1 MSVILTVAQ
10 LKGGVGKTTLAVA
23 LAAELAK
30 RSGSC
35 ALIDADPQRSAVQW
49 ALPGR
54 LACPVYEMPLDD
66 RPVEDWVRQT
76 RSVAAEYIVV
86 DSAPNAKTVIAP
98 IAISHLTVLPCT
110 PSGLDLDGMARTLEF
125 FATVRSRWPEK
136 RCVIV
141 PNRVDSR
148 TLEGRQFLEELA
160 RFGQSVG
167 PSVGNRVAF
176 VRAFA
181 SGQSVADFERGGPAA
196 HEVGRLCEF
205 LWRELRLGTNA
216 KG

>member
-1 MSVILTVAQ
+1 MPVVVTVAQ
-10 LKGGVGKTTLAVA
+10 LKGGVGKTTIAVA
-23 LAAELAK
+23 LAAELA
-30 RSGSC
+30 RRNGSS
-35 ALIDADPQRSAVQW
+35 ALIDADPQRSATQW

-54 LACPVYEMPLDD
+54 LPCPVYEMPLED

-76 RSVAAEYIVV
+76 RTVAAEYVVV

-110 PSGLDLDGMARTLEF
+110 PSGLDLEGIARTLEF
-125 FATVRSRWPEK
+125 FGTVRSRWPEK

-160 RFGQSVG
+160 RFGQIVG

-181 SGQSVADFERGGPAA
+181 SGQPVADLEPRGPAA
-196 HEVGRLCEF
+196 EEVGRLCEF
-205 LWRELRLGTNA
+205 LCRELGF
-216 KG
+216 

>member
-1 MSVILTVAQ
+1 MSVVVTVAQ

-30 RSGSC
+30 RNGSC

-54 LACPVYEMPLDD
+54 LPCPVYAMPLEDM
-66 RPVEDWVRQT
+66 PVEEWVRQT
-76 RSVAAEYIVV
+76 RTVAAEYVVV

-98 IAISHLTVLPCT
+98 IAISNLTVLPCT
-110 PSGLDLDGMARTLEF
+110 PSGLDLEGMGRTLAF
-125 FATVRSRWPEK
+125 FGTVHSRWPEK

-141 PNRVDSR
+141 PNRVDGR
-148 TLEGRQFLEELA
+148 TLEGRQFMEELA
-160 RFGQSVG
+160 RFGPKVS
-167 PSVGNRVAF
+167 PSVGNRIAF

-181 SGQSVADFERGGPAA
+181 SGQSIADFEPSGVAA
-196 HEVGRLCEF
+196 YEVGRLCEF
-205 LWRELRLGTNA
+205 LCGELRS
-216 KG
+216 

>member
-1 MSVILTVAQ
+1 MSVVVTVAQ

-23 LAAELAK
+23 LAAELAR

-35 ALIDADPQRSAVQW
+35 ALIDADPQRSATQW

-54 LACPVYEMPLDD
+54 LPCPVYEMPLDD
-66 RPVEDWVRQT
+66 KSVEDWVRQT
-76 RSVAAEYIVV
+76 RNVAAEYVVV

-110 PSGLDLDGMARTLEF
+110 PSGLDLEGMARTLDF
-125 FATVRSRWPEK
+125 FGTVRSRWPEK
-136 RCVIV
+136 RCVTCQTGC
-141 PNRVDSR
+141 R

-160 RFGQSVG
+160 QFGQTVA

-181 SGQSVADFERGGPAA
+181 SGQSVADFEPRGPAA
-196 HEVGRLCEF
+196 DEVGRLCEF
-205 LWRELRLGTNA
+205 LYRELRS
-216 KG
+216 